1 MAIDDARRPADRGA
15 GPPVRAER
23 RRGHLIVDTHPE
35 AANAWIAGGGSGRG
49 YQLGP
54 TLGEMLAGQ
63 ALGEREKEP
72 FFGLARF
79 A

>member
-1 MAIDDARRPADRGA
+1 M
-15 GPPVRAER
+15 
-23 RRGHLIVDTHPE
+23 DTHPE